1 MVSIQ
6 IDFLHIEL
14 AIIHR
19 WISTRPT
26 SQQTKILAWP
36 PTAKKNGFSLPTPG
50 YILACFSTC
59 NNVTSISS
67 DLVSVWPNNIHIEVT
82 YIYIYISVP
91 WICKQNCWQKSWS
104 SRRMLIDWQNGS
116 AKVIW
121 ARDWWPILRKSAWKR
136 SRSVMESIWL
146 CSRLAEFD
154 FNFSKPTKEIFRP
167 STVVSPWTGYDR
179 VLSGNASPTGKPSLL
194 PWPLPVLPW
203 CHGDVVTMLPFWR
216 IQSFKLLLQNCQDG
230 IWCGPQHRHLP
241 PAFAPEGGTGGRGW
255 NL

>member
-36 PTAKKNGFSLPTPG
+36 PAAKKNGFSLPTPG
-50 YILACFSTC
+50 YILVCFSTC

-67 DLVSVWPNNIHIEVT
+67 SLVSVWPKNIHIEVT
-82 YIYIYISVP
+82 YICPMDLQADLLAKELIV
-91 WICKQNCWQKSWS
+91 KKNVDRLTKWQREGHLSKGLVAHPTEKRMKTAGASWS
-104 SRRMLIDWQNGS
+104 LYYYVPDWQS
-116 AKVIW
+116 STSTFQS
-121 ARDWWPILRKSAWKR
+121 LRRNLPSLNR
-136 SRSVMESIWL
+136 SSHH
-146 CSRLAEFD
+146 
-154 FNFSKPTKEIFRP
+154 
-167 STVVSPWTGYDR
+167 WTGYDR

-203 CHGDVVTMLPFWR
+203 CHGEVVTMLPFWR
-216 IQSFKLLLQNCQDG
+216 IQSFKLARNY
-230 IWCGPQHRHLP
+230 
-241 PAFAPEGGTGGRGW
+241 
-255 NL
+255 